1 MLISSYPGIIE
12 NWELGTNVA
21 YARQIQG
28 RTLLG
33 GVGGEGDHRLSV
45 GATMTYKRN
54 FQVGLTY
61 LGYLGDAN
69 LGRLGIERPKNF
81 RGLTDRDQ
89 LSLTMKYSF

>member
-1 MLISSYPGIIE
+1 MRASCK
-12 NWELGTNVA
+12 
-21 YARQIQG
+21 
-28 RTLLG
+28 
-33 GVGGEGDHRLSV
+33 GVPSWAVSGVEGDHRLSV

-61 LGYLGDAN
+61 LGYFGSAN
-69 LGRLGIERPKNF
+69 PGRLGVDDIKSF